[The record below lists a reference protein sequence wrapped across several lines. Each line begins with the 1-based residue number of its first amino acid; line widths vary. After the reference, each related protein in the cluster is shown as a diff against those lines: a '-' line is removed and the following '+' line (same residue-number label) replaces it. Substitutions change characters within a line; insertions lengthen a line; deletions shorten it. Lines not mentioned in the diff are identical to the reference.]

1 MIVLDASAV
10 VELLAGTVSPEL
22 VRMVF
27 DPEQSLHAPHLLDI
41 EVAQVLRRWC
51 ARGLVTPTRAAD
63 ALSDLADL
71 PLERH
76 PHRLLWERIWALR
89 HKLTAYDAV
98 YVALAE
104 QLEAPLLTRDRRI
117 AAASG
122 HLARVILV

>member
-1 MIVLDASAV
+1 MIVLDDSAV
-10 VELLAGTVSPEL
+10 VELLTGIVWPVLA
-22 VRMVF
+22 RMVF
-27 DPEQSLHAPHLLDI
+27 DREQSLHAPHLLDI
-41 EVAQVLRRWC
+41 EVTQVLRRWC
-51 ARGLVTPTRAAD
+51 ARGLVTPVQAAD

-89 HKLTAYDAV
+89 HKLTAYDAA

-104 QLEAPLLTRDRRI
+104 QLDAPLLTRDRRI

-122 HLARVILV
+122 R

>member
-10 VELLAGTVSPEL
+10 VELLAGIVSTEL
-22 VRMVF
+22 ARMVF

-51 ARGLVTPTRAAD
+51 ARGLVTPERAAD

-76 PHRLLWERIWALR
+76 PHHLLWQRVWALR
-89 HKLTAYDAV
+89 DNLTAYDAA

-104 QLEAPLLTRDRRI
+104 LLGAPLLTRDRRI
-117 AAASG
+117 AGASG
-122 HLARVILV
+122 HSARVVLV